1 MKKICSLFAAITLG
15 CFISTGLF
23 GQIGKIR
30 TFNLSVGADVLYP
43 ENNFRKTHG
52 WGYGATVKAEYVFA
66 KHTSV
71 TASTG
76 LYSLA
81 GKENILNPAG
91 QNVLGIPLKLGG
103 RYYLGNFY
111 LGGDAGLL
119 LQSGFKKNEGI
130 AYSFFLGDELITG
143 KNGNSLD
150 ISIRHEAWVTDQT
163 RAFVG
168 LRLAYEFRL
177 K

>member
-1 MKKICSLFAAITLG
+1 MRNKYTCLCLMFAC
-15 CFISTGLF
+15 CFSYSGSHA
-23 GQIGKIR
+23 QIGKLNSW
-30 TFNLSVGADVLYP
+30 NLSVGADVIYP
-43 ENNFRKTHG
+43 ENTFRKTHG
-52 WGYGATVKAEYVFA
+52 WGYGATIKAEYVFA

-71 TASTG
+71 TGSTG
-76 LYSLA
+76 FYHLSP
-81 GKENILNPAG
+81 KTNILNPG
-91 QNVLGIPLKLGG
+91 REGVSGVPLKLGG

-119 LQSGFKKNEGI
+119 FQGGFKKNDGFV
-130 AYSFFLGDELITG
+130 YSFFLGDELVTG
-143 KNGNSLD
+143 KHGNSLD
-150 ISIRHEAWVTDQT
+150 ISIRHEAWVTDLT

>member
-1 MKKICSLFAAITLG
+1 MKKFTVIIFILASFLLSTSLSA
-15 CFISTGLF
+15 
-23 GQIGKIR
+23 QIGKMN
-30 TFNLSVGADVLYP
+30 TWNLSLGADVIYP

-76 LYSLA
+76 FYSLA
-81 GKENILNPAG
+81 AKTNILNPG
-91 QNVLGIPLKLGG
+91 GETVFGVPVKVGG
-103 RYYLGNFY
+103 RYYIGNFY
-111 LGGDAGLL
+111 LGGDAGLM
-119 LQSGFKKNEGI
+119 LQSGFKKNEGFV
-130 AYSFFLGDELITG
+130 YSFFLGDELVTG
-143 KNGNSLD
+143 KHGNSLD
-150 ISIRHEAWVTDQT
+150 ISIRHEAWVTDQA

>member
-1 MKKICSLFAAITLG
+1 MKKSTVIIFILAS
-15 CFISTGLF
+15 CFLSTGLSA
-23 GQIGKIR
+23 QIGKMK
-30 TFNLSVGADVLYP
+30 TWNLSLGADVIYP
-43 ENNFRKTHG
+43 ENNFRKTQG

-71 TASTG
+71 IASTG
-76 LYSLA
+76 FYSLS
-81 GKENILNPAG
+81 GKTNILNPG
-91 QNVLGIPLKLGG
+91 GETVFGVPIKVGG
-103 RYYLGNFY
+103 RYYIGNFY

-119 LQSGFKKNEGI
+119 LQSGFKKNEGFV
-130 AYSFFLGDELITG
+130 YSFFLGDELVTG
-143 KNGNSLD
+143 KSGNSLD

-168 LRLAYEFRL
+168 LRLAYEFRI